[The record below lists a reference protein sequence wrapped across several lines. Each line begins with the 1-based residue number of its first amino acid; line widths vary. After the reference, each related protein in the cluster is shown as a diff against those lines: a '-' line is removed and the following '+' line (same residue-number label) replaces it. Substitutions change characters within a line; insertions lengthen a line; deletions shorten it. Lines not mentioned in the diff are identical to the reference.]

1 MNSFKFKFKEK
12 LLLLYPQ
19 NRKLIIKFDKSMK
32 KVRAAIVG
40 YGNIGHYVL
49 QALQAA
55 PDFEIAG
62 VVRRAGAENR
72 PAELNDYPVVKDIK
86 ELESVDVAILCT
98 PTRSVEKYAKE
109 ILALGI
115 HTVDSFDIHTGIAD
129 LRRTLDAEAKAHNT
143 VSIIS
148 AGWDPGSDSV
158 VRTLLE
164 AIAPKGITYTNF
176 GPGMSMGHTVAVKA
190 IEGVKAALS
199 MTIPTGTG
207 IHRRM
212 VYIELN
218 EGYDFDKVAA
228 AIKADPYF
236 VNDETH
242 VKLVPSV
249 DALLDMGHG
258 VNLTRKGVS
267 GKTQNQL
274 FEFNMHINNP
284 ALTAQVLVC
293 VARAAMRQQP
303 GCYTMIEIPV
313 IDLLPGEREEWI
325 SHLV

>member
-1 MNSFKFKFKEK
+1 
-12 LLLLYPQ
+12 
-19 NRKLIIKFDKSMK
+19 MK
-32 KVRAAIVG
+32 KIRAAIVG
-40 YGNIGHYVL
+40 YGNIGRYAL
-49 QALQAA
+49 QALEAA
-55 PDFEIAG
+55 PDFEVAG
-62 VVRRAGAENR
+62 VVRRSGADNK
-72 PAELNDYPVVKDIK
+72 PAELANYPVVSDIRQ
-86 ELESVDVAILCT
+86 LEAVDVAILST
-98 PTRSVEKYAKE
+98 PTRSVEAYAKN
-109 ILALGI
+109 ILSLGI
-115 HTVDSFDIHTGIAD
+115 CTVDSFDIHSQITA
-129 LRRTLDAEAKAHNT
+129 LRSSLDAAAKAGNA

-158 VRTLLE
+158 VRTLLQ

-212 VYIELN
+212 VYIEVA
-218 EGYDFDKVAA
+218 EGHDYATVAA

-242 VKLVPSV
+242 VVEVPCV
-249 DALLDMGHG
+249 DELLDMGHG

-267 GKTQNQL
+267 GETQNQL
-274 FEFNMHINNP
+274 FEFNMRINNP
-284 ALTAQVLVC
+284 ALTGQVLVC
-293 VARAAMRQQP
+293 AARAAMKQQP

-313 IDLLPGEREEWI
+313 IALLHGDREELI
-325 SHLV
+325 AHLV